1 MGLSPAI
8 EARALGDETIAQA
21 LQSVLALRLGGNGQA
36 DVLDTISGNI
46 NRIYKIEYLGRTLGV
61 RLAVNQYRFKY
72 EKDVIKEVFAIQ
84 LITHSK
90 PSPGDSVARDIVD
103 GLLRRP
109 VGANVGHGRVR
120 DIVHYDWSM
129 RTLPYPFFVFEWV
142 EGEPLWRAGGAERYF
157 LAGQDLAWLHG
168 ISFESYYQ
176 DIFGIGRAPL
186 DWAAGFG
193 LSLARELVLAEPR
206 LPPHLYA
213 RIAAFDAAGLK
224 AGRPTLVHNDYAGG
238 NIIVEPGGTRRIVD
252 WDNWVVDS
260 PELDIIKMKY
270 WTAVGSNG
278 LLGHDATHFAAFLE
292 GYASASTGARALDE
306 GVMGAYELLWL
317 LRAFNFESA
326 RQAEREMPAAGT
338 SWGAHYPP
346 AAAYVEY
353 LRGL

>member
-8 EARALGDETIAQA
+8 EAQAPGGEAIAQA
-21 LQSVLALRLGGNGQA
+21 LQGVLAQHLGGNGQA
-36 DVLDTISGNI
+36 EMLDTISGNI
-46 NRIYKIEYLGRTLGV
+46 NRIYKIEYLGRTLGA

-72 EKDVIKEVFAIQ
+72 EKHIIKEVLAIQ
-84 LITHSK
+84 LISQSK

-103 GLLRRP
+103 DVLGRP
-109 VGANVGHGRVR
+109 VGANVGHGRIR
-120 DIVHYDWSM
+120 DIIHYDWSM

-142 EGEPLWRAGGAERYF
+142 EGEPLWLTGEADHYF

-168 ISFESYYQ
+168 ISFEFYYQ
-176 DIFGIGRAPL
+176 DIFGIGRTPL

-193 LSLARELVLAEPR
+193 RSLARELALAEPR
-206 LPPHLYA
+206 LPPDLFA
-213 RIAAFDAAGLK
+213 QIAAFDIAALRPGC
-224 AGRPTLVHNDYAGG
+224 PTLVHNDYAGG

-260 PELDIIKMKY
+260 PELDVIKMKY
-270 WTAVGSNG
+270 WTAVGSGG
-278 LLGHDATHFAAFLE
+278 LLGHDAALFAAFLE
-292 GYASASTGARALDE
+292 GHASAGARPLDE
-306 GVMGAYELLWL
+306 RLMGAYELLWL

-326 RQAEREMPAAGT
+326 KQAEREMPAAPA
-338 SWGAHYPP
+338 SWAAHYPP